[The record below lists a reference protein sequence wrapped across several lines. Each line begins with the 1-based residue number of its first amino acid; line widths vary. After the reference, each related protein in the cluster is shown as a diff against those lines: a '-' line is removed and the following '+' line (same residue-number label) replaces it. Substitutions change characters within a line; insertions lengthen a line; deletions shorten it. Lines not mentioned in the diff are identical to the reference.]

1 MAALSDEYG
10 EFSVKKLAVELA
22 TAVEVEEERYLI
34 DETKKKAIVVAHSYE
49 DFKNR
54 VACAKM
60 KPMKSEE
67 LQELGKSNM
76 FERAFNHNMTASR
89 EDRTVDILMNRASKK
104 RTGRTVE
111 EEQGRAAVVELK
123 TTELPT
129 TGPALDRDWWREG
142 EDGPKFLLLRRIGSK
157 TLKKIF
163 KNHLP
168 FDLVTDIFRVLR
180 GSFDPGPEGEPAPGP
195 SHAKLISK
203 ILIALSK
210 SAGIGMFQFALTDKD
225 KEVLRSLFA
234 CVEGVKEDIA
244 HHVDMDAVS
253 HAKDKFFA

>member
-1 MAALSDEYG
+1 MAALSDEHG

-129 TGPALDRDWWREG
+129 TGPALDRDWRREG

-168 FDLVTDIFRVLR
+168 FDLVTDIFRV
-180 GSFDPGPEGEPAPGP
+180 
-195 SHAKLISK
+195 
-203 ILIALSK
+203 
-210 SAGIGMFQFALTDKD
+210 
-225 KEVLRSLFA
+225 
-234 CVEGVKEDIA
+234 
-244 HHVDMDAVS
+244 
-253 HAKDKFFA
+253 